1 MTARSLTSTAVRM
14 SPTHRASVAS
24 CSSPRDYDEEA
35 LALFVELYTR
45 LNAGARELTG
55 EIGAMDD

>member
-1 MTARSLTSTAVRM
+1 M
-14 SPTHRASVAS
+14 SSTHRASVAS